1 MERDILIKVLLVK
14 QICFNNVSDAFT
26 SVFHTQNTHTTPL
39 LSAASIEIAKSIS
52 WMLNDILVIP
62 KEHDKH
68 LKIDEHDSEVGK
80 DEDAIKIRIFLY
92 KKKQEADL

>member
-1 MERDILIKVLLVK
+1 
-14 QICFNNVSDAFT
+14 
-26 SVFHTQNTHTTPL
+26 
-39 LSAASIEIAKSIS
+39 
-52 WMLNDILVIP
+52 MLNDILVIP

-68 LKIDEHDSEVGK
+68 LKIDEHNSEVGK